1 VALTAGQIITLA
13 GQIAKVPGYTAQS
26 VQLLNSTLQEL
37 AQTYDFDVIR
47 KYFTFPFSFTPTPPQ
62 YSYALGA
69 GPNPMPSDYLRL
81 CPEGS
86 YYLIS
91 GVPYNM
97 IAVRQEQFNHFVQ
110 QAGLNSFPTY
120 FYIDTAQAPP
130 AMYVWPPPSGAFQVS
145 IFYQS
150 LPADLPTTI
159 LNAGDTTV
167 PWFPNSTYL
176 YTRVAGELMK
186 LSNDDRW
193 AAFLSDEDGSGGAGA
208 LLRHYLEMKDEP
220 SDAVKTVKLD
230 RRNFRPN
237 TAQLPNTKNIG
248 W

>member
-1 VALTAGQIITLA
+1 VALTANQIISLA
-13 GQIAKVPGYTAQS
+13 AQIAKVPGFVLQAQ
-26 VQLLNSTLQEL
+26 QLLNSCLQEL
-37 AQTYDFDVIR
+37 AQDYDFEVIR
-47 KYFTFPFSFTPTPPQ
+47 KYFTFPFSFTATPPQ

-69 GPNPMPSDYLRL
+69 GPNPMPADYLRL

-97 IAVRQEQFNHFVQ
+97 ISVKQEQFDHFVQ

-130 AMYVWPPPSGAFQVS
+130 ALYVWPPPSGAFQVS
-145 IFYQS
+145 IRYFS
-150 LPADLPTTI
+150 LPADITNFDL
-159 LNAGDTTV
+159 V

-176 YTRVAGELMK
+176 YTRLAGELMK
-186 LSNDDRW
+186 LANDDRW
-193 AAFLSDEDGSGGAGA
+193 QGFLTDAEGSGGAGE
-208 LLRHYLEMKDEP
+208 LLHKYLVMKDEP
-220 SDAVKTVKLD
+220 GGAVKTVKLD

-237 TAQLPNTKNIG
+237 SASLPNTKQIG